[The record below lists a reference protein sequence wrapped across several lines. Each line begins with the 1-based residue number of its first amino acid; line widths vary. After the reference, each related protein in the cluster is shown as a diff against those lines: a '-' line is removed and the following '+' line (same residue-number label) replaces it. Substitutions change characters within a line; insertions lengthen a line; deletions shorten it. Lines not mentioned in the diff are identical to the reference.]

1 MKKCSSEIHQYE
13 LANPVVI
20 IKKNPLRN
28 ESSPMHKKPDLQ
40 QCYVIL
46 IQKKTYVHTFIF
58 WIGIPVGL
66 VLLVAEEQ
74 EEDWKMGTSYL

>member
-1 MKKCSSEIHQYE
+1 MKVAQCIRDPIYNNGGST
-13 LANPVVI
+13 
-20 IKKNPLRN
+20 
-28 ESSPMHKKPDLQ
+28 
-40 QCYVIL
+40 CYVIL

-74 EEDWKMGTSYL
+74 EEDRKMGTSYL

>member
-1 MKKCSSEIHQYE
+1 
-13 LANPVVI
+13 
-20 IKKNPLRN
+20 
-28 ESSPMHKKPDLQ
+28 MHKKPDLQ

-58 WIGIPVGL
+58 WIGFFVIISVGL

-74 EEDWKMGTSYL
+74 EEDRKMGTSYL